1 MTSLLNPTKIH
12 LDKAD
17 WIEVAPQYAAPSTGD
32 EKLAALVG
40 YMTGDGATCAKTE
53 RHTKTDGSVSTYHR
67 IASAFYSNIEADLS
81 AILADCQSLGM
92 AKAAT
97 VRLKKNTHPNRADG
111 YQLQLSDTDTQTL
124 INAGAPLGAK
134 TAQEF
139 DVPEW
144 IKTGSDG
151 VKRAY
156 ISALFGAEGTT
167 PVRDGSSKSRMPRLP
182 TLSMCKKPGCSGA
195 NFFASLQQMLA
206 ELGVVSSL
214 STTVGRDG
222 YVTNWLRINTPAE
235 NLIAFF
241 DKVGFAYCQDKT
253 LLAWQWSKYLKAY
266 NAQANTRRQL
276 CLNKTDDESF
286 EELGRKLGVTKGAA
300 CRLRGDVL
308 AGKAVT
314 AGHSFPH
321 FDEWLAKRWIAELG
335 LLKVFVSK
343 KTDRAEKRTVWNL
356 RVSSP
361 DHSYL
366 LASGAN
372 NFNSFETMSG
382 RVYYPFDRHQH
393 VSSKVVFNPSL
404 PIWVGVDFNIDPM
417 SAAII
422 QPQTNGQLWI
432 VDEIFLHNSNTEE
445 MCEELE
451 RRYWRYMKQ
460 ITIYPD
466 PAGGA
471 RQHARGESDLDIFRQ
486 KGFKR
491 IKFRKKHPFVADRV
505 NSVNRMLRSADGNIR
520 IMVGTGCRNVI
531 ESLEQTLYKAGS
543 RDIDKAAGMEHIT
556 DALGYP
562 IELEFPTKQIVI
574 AGRSL

>member
-1 MTSLLNPTKIH
+1 MQLKSEKVH

-17 WIEVAPQYAAPSTGD
+17 WIEFSPLLWSPENGN
-32 EKLAALVG
+32 ERLAALVG
-40 YMTGDGATCAKTE
+40 YMTGDGTVARRTQRYTRK
-53 RHTKTDGSVSTYHR
+53 DGELSVYEN
-67 IASAFYSNIEADLS
+67 ALQSAFYSNDQNDLQLVLS
-81 AILADCQSLGM
+81 DCRSLG
-92 AKAAT
+92 AATAAT
-97 VRLKKNTHPNRADG
+97 VKPKKVKEGYDQG
-111 YQLQLSDTDTQTL
+111 YQLQLGSADTQML
-124 INAGAPLGAK
+124 IDAGTPIGSK

-144 IKTGSDG
+144 IKSGDKG

-156 ISALFGAEGTT
+156 LAALFGAEGTAPT
-167 PVRDGSSKSRMPRLP
+167 VDRSSKARTPRSP
-182 TLSMCKKPGCSGA
+182 TLNMCKKPGYSA
-195 NFFASLQQMLA
+195 DAFFASLADMVRD
-206 ELGVVSSL
+206 LGVDCATSVTVDTKGY
-214 STTVGRDG
+214 ST
-222 YVTNWLRINTPAE
+222 YWLRIAKTAE
-235 NLIAFF
+235 NLVRFF
-241 DKVGFAYCQDKT
+241 DEISFVYCDKKA

-266 NAQANTRRQL
+266 IHAAKTRTEL
-276 CLNKTDDESF
+276 VLAKSEDETYV
-286 EELGRKLGVTKGAA
+286 ELGAKLGVTRGAA
-300 CRLRGDVL
+300 YRLHKDIL
-308 AGKAVT
+308 AGSLAT
-314 AGHSFPH
+314 AGHGFPH
-321 FDEWLAKRWIAELG
+321 FKEWMAERWIEELG
-335 LLKVFVSK
+335 LLRINVVK
-343 KTDRAEKRTVWNL
+343 KQDRVERRTVWNL
-356 RVSSP
+356 RVSSH

-393 VSSKVVFNPSL
+393 VSPKVVFNPSL

-562 IELEFPTKQIVI
+562 VELEFPTRQIVI